1 MSVSAPTGR
10 DGAGVGLAV
19 TVALALV
26 AGANLVFAVARG
38 APAWVFDA
46 FLLAASVLLV
56 VYVVGAYLPERRSRQ
71 AQEAAQRETELLGEA
86 LLTAL
91 ESIRRGNL
99 THLADATAPMP
110 AELRSA
116 FEAAVTSLTS
126 LVQQIQNS
134 STETAAASDVVHTTA
149 ADLASGS
156 AEQAAAV
163 VEITAT
169 MEQLA
174 RTAAQIAR
182 NAATQAELAAKAE
195 ESGTAGADA
204 VTEALAGVEAV
215 QQRIADV
222 ASRADDVGS
231 RAKEIYRI
239 LDLITEIAHETHI
252 LSLNAAIEASTGGE
266 AGKRF
271 TVVAEE
277 VRRLAQRSRESVES
291 VRSLLDDFAASI
303 RAAVVATEEAGK
315 EAVRVL
321 ERSRRAAAAIAE
333 LRGALSDTARA
344 AREIS
349 LATEEQ
355 RTASDQVVL
364 TLREV
369 SEVIHKMADSL
380 KSFRGAAEKVDTLAL
395 SIQLLTQS
403 FRLDSPRSLKNLV
416 ERWAAELS
424 AHTGHWEAVEG
435 WLAAAVR
442 EAPSVELAYLTDRNG
457 TMLAFA
463 LGGDAK
469 GDAQVPANVTVGANF
484 SDRPWFQS
492 TMRDGCAILTPL
504 YQSMLTGEPCFTVAA
519 PVRDRTGAIAA
530 VLGLDVN
537 LRSWTKI

>member
-1 MSVSAPTGR
+1 MKAGQRNAR
-10 DGAGVGLAV
+10 DGSVVGVLVVAALAAAGC
-19 TVALALV
+19 LALV
-26 AGANLVFAVARG
+26 VAGAWG
-38 APAWVFDA
+38 APAYLFDA
-46 FLLAASVLLV
+46 FLAAALVGIAVYIGAVIRPQRRASRTLA
-56 VYVVGAYLPERRSRQ
+56 
-71 AQEAAQRETELLGEA
+71 AAQRDREVLQAA
-86 LLTAL
+86 LLASL
-91 ESIRRGNL
+91 ERIRRGNL
-99 THLADATAPMP
+99 AGLESAAAPLP
-110 AELRSA
+110 EELRQA
-116 FEAAVTSLTS
+116 FSAAVASLSS

-134 STETAAASDVVHTTA
+134 STETAAASDVVHRTA

-169 MEQLA
+169 MEELA

-182 NAATQAELAAKAE
+182 SAAGQAELAAKAE
-195 ESGTAGADA
+195 ESGTAGSAA
-204 VTEALAGVEAV
+204 VEEALAGVEAV
-215 QQRIADV
+215 QQRIGDV
-222 ASRADDVGS
+222 ATRADTLGS

-252 LSLNAAIEASTGGE
+252 LSLNAGIEATAGGE
-266 AGKRF
+266 SGKRF
-271 TVVAEE
+271 AVVAEE
-277 VRRLAQRSRESVES
+277 VRRLAQRSRESVDS
-291 VRSLLDDFAASI
+291 VRAILDDFAAST

-315 EAVRVL
+315 EAARVL

-333 LRGALSDTARA
+333 LRGALADTARA

-369 SEVIHKMADSL
+369 SQVIHKMAESL

-395 SIQLLTQS
+395 TIQLLTQS

-416 ERWAAELS
+416 ERWATALA
-424 AHTGHWEAVEG
+424 AHSGHWEAAEG

-442 EAPSVELAYLTDRNG
+442 EAPSVELAYLTDHTG
-457 TMLAFA
+457 SMLAFA
-463 LGGDAK
+463 LGGEPGAER
-469 GDAQVPANVTVGANF
+469 QVPASVAVGANF
-484 SDRPWFQS
+484 ADRPWFQS
-492 TMRDGCAILTPL
+492 AMRDGCAILTPL
-504 YQSMLTGEPCFTVAA
+504 YQSILTGEPCFTVAT
-519 PVRDRTGAIAA
+519 PVRDSRGEVVA